1 MKKFCFLSAL
11 LCSFSLAY
19 TQEFNLEELRQA
31 VVQNNG
37 QLLAQKFEIG
47 AARAQVIQA
56 KLIPNPSLSVSELNL
71 WKNGTTESF
80 PYIAGKFGQ
89 HQQISVELEQTI
101 ELAGKRRKR
110 VILNEL
116 IVKETEL
123 DYEELLRSL
132 QLELDEAYWNFFT
145 AQTKEVL
152 VDSLTIL
159 YGDLH
164 NSYKRQVDLENISL
178 SDYLRIQSTFLN
190 LQKEHTELIADRN
203 NWLAKIRML
212 THINDLEIAQVKEPL
227 IQEKLSMK
235 VPPDLDSLI
244 LNQNIGLQW
253 QINETKK
260 QTQNWVIEKAEK
272 TPDLSL
278 SMNYDRGGNIMQD
291 FVGLGLRMD
300 LPLFNKNKGNIES
313 AKLSTEKSIAQENV
327 LKNQLRNQLITLWDQ
342 LKLYENTLNK
352 FDNNKL
358 SDDHR
363 MLLRNYQKNLLT
375 KQITVLE
382 FTDFIEAYQESQM
395 GQMELRLAYQ
405 LAYAQLEY
413 LSGENF

>member
-1 MKKFCFLSAL
+1 VKKFCFLSAL

>member
-395 GQMELRLAYQ
+395 GQMELRLAYH

-413 LSGENF
+413 LAGKNF